1 VDFKVLFN
9 QIQNLYAKLNLKQKL
24 VILGTIV
31 GVVAFVSFLIVYN
44 GGKGKSLDGY
54 AVLFEGVSPQ
64 DGALIIQH
72 LEQSKIP
79 YKLPKDNTILIPE
92 EKVYEERIKL
102 ASSGIPKSSKVGFE
116 IFDKQEFGATDF
128 DQKVKF
134 VRATE
139 GELSRTIESLT
150 PIEKASVHIAIPKD
164 SVFVSKETPPTAS
177 VVLRLRP
184 NMALTPAQVL
194 GIKNLVAAAIT
205 RLEPENVRIV
215 NENGEPLGEGDEL
228 TTSKEMAAVQMRYKQ
243 NFERSVEEKIVNI
256 LAPIIGGADRVV
268 AKVTAEFDFSQK
280 QSTQELFDPNNVVR
294 SEQTLEEKREGFK
307 PKEIGGVPG
316 AVSNIGPV
324 QGLDSQDVRD
334 KYEKSQTTTNFEI
347 SKTVSSIK
355 GEFATIKRLSA
366 AVVVD
371 GKYKT
376 SVNEQGNE
384 VLEYIPL
391 SDEEMEKINGL
402 VRQAMGFSGTRG
414 DEATVS
420 NFEFDAKSAGYAPKT
435 PVERFVQGLEKFM
448 GPFMPMLK
456 YVIVGLIL
464 FVFYKKIIVPFAE
477 RMLEVHEDEDEEIES
492 LIKLDD
498 DDEDA
503 LNKFNEMK
511 RRVEEQLGLGSGLS
525 EDEIKYDVLLEKMK
539 NIAME
544 KPEEV
549 AGIFQTLIRDELGLD
564 DMSSKLMAEAKARK

>member
-1 VDFKVLFN
+1 MDFKALFN
-9 QIQNLYAKLNLKQKL
+9 QIHHLYAKLNLKQKL

-31 GVVAFVSFLIVYN
+31 GVVAFVAFLIVYN
-44 GGKGKSLDGY
+44 GGKGSKSFDGY

-79 YKLPKDNTILIPE
+79 YRLPQENTILIPE
-92 EKVYEERIKL
+92 ERVYEERLKL
-102 ASSGIPKSSKVGFE
+102 ASNGIPKSSKVGFE

-164 SVFVSKETPPTAS
+164 SVFVSKETPPSAS
-177 VVLRLRP
+177 VVLRLKP
-184 NMALTPAQVL
+184 GMALTPAQVL
-194 GIKNLVAAAIT
+194 GIKNLVSAAIT
-205 RLEPENVRIV
+205 RLEAENVRIV
-215 NENGEPLGEGDEL
+215 NENGEPLGEGDEI
-228 TTSKEMAAVQMRYKQ
+228 TTSKEMAGIQMRYKQ
-243 NFERSVEEKIVNI
+243 NFERATEEKIVNI
-256 LAPIIGGADRVV
+256 LAPVIGGADRVV

-376 SVNEQGNE
+376 TVSEDGTE
-384 VLEYIPL
+384 TLEYIAL
-391 SDEEMEKINGL
+391 SEEEMEKINGL
-402 VRQAMGFSGTRG
+402 VRQAMGFSGARG
-414 DEATVS
+414 DEVTVS
-420 NFEFDAKSAGYAPKT
+420 NFEFDAKSAGYVPKSAA
-435 PVERFVQGLEKFM
+435 ERFIQGLEKFV
-448 GPFMPMLK
+448 GPFMPLLK
-456 YVIVGLIL
+456 YLIVGLIL
-464 FVFYKKIIVPFAE
+464 FIFYKKIIVPFAE
-477 RMLEVHEDEDEEIES
+477 RMLEIHEDEDEELES
-492 LIKLDD
+492 LIKLDE

-525 EDEIKYDVLLEKMK
+525 EDEIKYDVLLDRMRE
-539 NIAME
+539 IATE
-544 KPEEV
+544 KPSEV

-564 DMSSKLMAEAKARK
+564 DSAAKFSADAKK

>member
-1 VDFKVLFN
+1 MDFRTLFN
-9 QIQNLYAKLNLKQKL
+9 QIQNLYTRLNIKQKL
-24 VILGTIV
+24 VILGAVV
-31 GVVAFVSFLIVYN
+31 GVVAFIAFLILYN

-54 AVLFEGVSPQ
+54 AVLFEGVSSQ
-64 DGALIIQH
+64 DGALIVQH
-72 LEQSKIP
+72 LTQAQIP
-79 YKLPKDNTILIPE
+79 YKLPKEDTILIPE
-92 EKVYEERIKL
+92 DKVYEERLKL

-128 DQKVKF
+128 DQRVKF
-134 VRATE
+134 IRATE
-139 GELSRTIESLT
+139 GELGRTIESLT

-177 VVLRLRP
+177 VVLRMRP
-184 NMALTPAQVL
+184 SMSLTPAQVL
-194 GIKNLVAAAIT
+194 GIKNLVSAAIT
-205 RLEPENVRIV
+205 RLEAENVRIV

-228 TTSKEMAAVQMRYKQ
+228 TTSKEMATIQARYRQ
-243 NFERSVEEKIVNI
+243 SFERSLEEKIINI
-256 LAPIIGGADRVV
+256 LAPVIGGADRVV

-280 QSTQELFDPNNVVR
+280 ESTQELFDPNNVVR

-324 QGLDSQDVRD
+324 QGLDDAETRD
-334 KYEKSQTTTNFEI
+334 KHEKSQTTTNFEV

-371 GKYKT
+371 GKYRT
-376 SVNEQGNE
+376 TTNEQGGE
-384 VLEYIPL
+384 ILEYIAL

-402 VRQAMGFSGTRG
+402 VRQAMGFNSSRG
-414 DEATVS
+414 DEVTVS
-420 NFEFDAKSAGYAPKT
+420 NFEFDAKSAGYIPKST
-435 PVERFVQGLEKFM
+435 AEQFIQGLEKFA

-456 YVIVGLIL
+456 YLIVGLIL
-464 FVFYKKIIVPFAE
+464 FIFYKKIIAPFAE

-492 LIKLDD
+492 LIKLED

-503 LNKFNEMK
+503 LTKFNEMK
-511 RRVEEQLGLGSGLS
+511 RRVEDQLGLGGGVS
-525 EDEIKYDVLLEKMK
+525 EDEIKYDVLLDKMRE
-539 NIAME
+539 IATE
-544 KPEEV
+544 KPEEI
-549 AGIFQTLIRDELGLD
+549 AAIFQTLIRDELGLD
-564 DMSSKLMAEAKARK
+564 DVAAKLLADAKAKK